1 MQHTPIFVISLARA
15 SERRAD
21 ISRRLQADGLQ
32 YEIVNAV
39 DGRKINR
46 ADYADRLEQY
56 DSQKGSSFRCANH
69 KNRHNAPLNNGE
81 IGCYLSHY
89 NLWRRIADEKIPA
102 AVILED
108 DAVWNSDFAAVVA
121 EAAACDW
128 EWDLIQ
134 LCGSKKKRICRV
146 LQPLNR
152 HFNLVQYGNK
162 CGEAAAYL
170 ISLPA
175 AKKLIK
181 HCYLMHHAV
190 DMVWQDYWN
199 WNGRMYAVRP
209 YPVFQQ
215 GGYSTIADGMPYPG
229 RQKAKIGF
237 WAKLRYFLIKHKYSA
252 IGKFYFFWVRP
263 KRK

>member
-1 MQHTPIFVISLARA
+1 MNSPIPIFVISLPRA
-15 SERRAD
+15 TERRAD
-21 ISRRLQADGLQ
+21 ICHRLQADNLQ

-39 DGRKINR
+39 DGRELNR

-56 DSQKGSSFRCANH
+56 DSKEGSSFRCVNR

-89 NLWRRIADEKIPA
+89 NLWRRIVDEQIPA

-108 DAVWNSDFAAVVA
+108 DAMWNTDFAVV
-121 EAAACDW
+121 ENAAACEW

-134 LCGSKKKRICRV
+134 LCSDSKNRTYRI
-146 LQPLNR
+146 LQSLGGD
-152 HFNLVQYGNK
+152 FNLVQYANK
-162 CGEAAAYL
+162 CGQAAAYL
-170 ISLPA
+170 ISLSA
-175 AKKLIK
+175 AKKLVN

-209 YPVFQQ
+209 YPVFQKD
-215 GGYSTIADGMPYPG
+215 GPSVIADGNVYPG
-229 RQKAKIGF
+229 RSKTKIGF
-237 WAKLRYFLIKHKYSA
+237 WAKLRYFLIKHYHSA
-252 IGKFYFFWVRP
+252 TGRFYFFWTRP